1 MASMPL
7 TILSTQ
13 RMCHSL
19 VAKIKSDFEVLETAE
34 PYVPRIADSRRE
46 PFSIHR
52 LATATRNGSLLH
64 RVESPFICSNSSGSL
79 KKLCRVTG

>member
-1 MASMPL
+1 LSLLKSACCEHSSQSMASMPL

-46 PFSIHR
+46 PFSIHSAGDCYPQR
-52 LATATRNGSLLH
+52 IALASR
-64 RVESPFICSNSSGSL
+64 
-79 KKLCRVTG
+79 